1 MPPKNRKM
9 VVVEADTQA
18 DARRRALAENPG
30 WTITGVGAPRKRYAV
45 RLKKKKRP
53 ERRKK

>member
-1 MPPKNRKM
+1 MPPKNRKT
-9 VVVEADTQA
+9 VVVRADTQA

-30 WTITGVGAPRKRYAV
+30 WTITGVGAPRKEYAV

-53 ERRKK
+53 ERGKK